1 MNFVFDLNQLQQ
13 AVCGPMRV
21 LHGGNTYYN
30 RWPVPV
36 ELHQPQCTV
45 KVAEQIF
52 AADAGVQ
59 RSEETDL
66 GEVEPAGPEDAGAA
80 DSLVPF
86 PHEHHM
92 ALTQEWIHT
101 FKAEILVIGAPAAGA
116 SLMGGLI
123 SNVRAVAVA
132 RNAAHRNF
140 LMTRLEDFV
149 KQRRLVPGYVP
160 RVMPTALITY
170 AAKHP
175 EVLRSTAPAP
185 APPPKASPPPP
196 PVPRPPAPP
205 PNPTAPAPSPP
216 APPASPAGGALAPFG
231 AAVLS

>member
-1 MNFVFDLNQLQQ
+1 MK
-13 AVCGPMRV
+13 V
-21 LHGGNTYYN
+21 LPGGNTYYN

-66 GEVEPAGPEDAGAA
+66 GEVEPAGPEDAGSA

-86 PHEHHM
+86 PHERHM

-101 FKAEILVIGAPAAGA
+101 FNAEILVIGAPAAGA

-160 RVMPTALITY
+160 RVTPTALITY

-175 EVLRSTAPAP
+175 EVLQSTAPAP

-196 PVPRPPAPP
+196 PAPRPPAPP

-216 APPASPAGGALAPFG
+216 APPASPAGGALAAFG